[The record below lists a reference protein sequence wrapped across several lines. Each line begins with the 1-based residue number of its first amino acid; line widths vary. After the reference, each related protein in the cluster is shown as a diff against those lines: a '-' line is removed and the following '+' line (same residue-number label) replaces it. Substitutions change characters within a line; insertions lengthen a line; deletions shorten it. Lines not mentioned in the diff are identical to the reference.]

1 MKQRSTFIVSESH
14 GTLPENFSLKK
25 DSFTIKALPPSAVRE
40 DRVTF
45 GVHELPAEIQDVL
58 SSCREVHLKF
68 TSGNIYESIDPYSS
82 RTPAGLHV
90 FLSPEQ
96 GASPDSIC
104 QLLEKAFGVNDCR
117 NFKLSFIGIPRS
129 YQFYSPL
136 RSASTFVQYLQNHLS
151 EKDTVRRSEVKSL
164 ESAEYIDVTYNGIAQ
179 TLVLSSVHAPNQ
191 SKWDGSSIAN
201 AKTSGVELGVL
212 GNITP
217 LAEEGFTLA
226 GFIAELGESDDFEPT
241 MFSFASRHHRS
252 ESTFSL
258 ATALPT
264 GLHPKLKLSIH
275 GPVKPPSGEDN
286 ECTLNAYFTL
296 PVALFIDKYQL
307 SSDNQQL
314 LDSLSIKRIKA
325 ISGETDLEA
334 PVWTREKWGS
344 RILVEVDTKNGE
356 NRIELLL
363 PLHLRYLEPRYNG
376 TITKVDFAWPSVFW
390 ACRSEEWKKMTVN
403 PFDRLHLG
411 WEDLF
416 PEQVMYYHL
425 TPTPHEGS
433 EGTWG
438 SINVPVLELENAEMI
453 KIGTVAVVG
462 LGFLWVLFKIFMA
475 KFGSVQEK
483 KELKKE

>member
-14 GTLPENFSLKK
+14 GTLPENFSLNK
-25 DSFTIKALPPSAVRE
+25 DSFIIKALPPSAVRE

-45 GVHELPAEIQDVL
+45 GIHELPTEIRGAL
-58 SSCREVHLKF
+58 GSCREVHLKL
-68 TSGNIYESIDPYSS
+68 TSGDIYESIDPYSS
-82 RTPAGLHV
+82 RTPAGLHM

-96 GASPDSIC
+96 GTSPDSIC
-104 QLLEKAFGVNDCR
+104 QLLEKVFGVNGCQD
-117 NFKLSFIGIPRS
+117 FKSSFIEIPGG

-136 RSASTFVQYLQNHLS
+136 RSASTFVRYLQNHLS
-151 EKDTVRRSEVKSL
+151 ERDTVRRSEAQSL
-164 ESAEYIDVTYNGIAQ
+164 ENAEYIDVTYDGIAQ
-179 TLVLSSVHAPNQ
+179 TLVLSSVHSPNH
-191 SKWDGSSIAN
+191 SKWDGSSITK

-212 GNITP
+212 GNIAP
-217 LAEEGFTLA
+217 MEEEGLTLA

-264 GLHPKLKLSIH
+264 GLHPRLKLSIH
-275 GPVKPPSGEDN
+275 GPVKPPSSYDN

-296 PVALFIDKYQL
+296 PVTLFIDKYQL

-314 LDSLSIKRIKA
+314 LDSLNIKRVKA

-344 RILVEVDTKNGE
+344 RVLVEVDTKKGE
-356 NRIELLL
+356 NGIELEL
-363 PLHLRYLEPRYNG
+363 PLHLRYLEPQYND
-376 TITKVDFAWPSVFW
+376 TTRKVDFAWPSVFW
-390 ACRSEEWKKMTVN
+390 ACRSEQWKKMAVS

-416 PEQVMYYHL
+416 PERVMYYHL
-425 TPTPHEGS
+425 SPTPHERS

-438 SINVPVLELENAEMI
+438 SIDVPVLGLENAKMI
-453 KIGTVAVVG
+453 KIGTVAAVG
-462 LGFLWVLFKIFMA
+462 LGFLWVLFKIFLA
-475 KFGSVQEK
+475 KLGSIRE